1 MFYLFTLCIFLY
13 WFFRIIFFKKTTF
26 VSTSWIVVNVLR
38 EAWQD
43 LRPKQCESSNEE
55 ARVAL
60 GSEKNLHI
68 SRGLMQHVSN
78 NTSAERMHPLNQ
90 SLIFAPF
97 LLNLLLNAASVNVF
111 RNVVQLKFAAISRN
125 IRTVLQYL
133 FLVIIYGIY
142 FILLGPSI
150 FIFNAI
156 FMIRVQSSLHP
167 VKTVIFGSDTIIFCT
182 FSTLY
187 YIAPSICPNRRLYFV
202 NFKWQIKWQT
212 GWRWHE
218 NHTKA

>member
-26 VSTSWIVVNVLR
+26 VPTSWIVVNVLR

-43 LRPKQCESSNEE
+43 LRPKLCESSNEE

-78 NTSAERMHPLNQ
+78 NSSANRMHPLNQ

-133 FLVIIYGIY
+133 FLVIIYSIY

-150 FIFNAI
+150 FILNAI

-167 VKTVIFGSDTIIFCT
+167 VQTIIFGSDTIIFCT
-182 FSTLY
+182 FSTFPLY
-187 YIAPSICPNRRLYFV
+187 TVLHPVFV
-202 NFKWQIKWQT
+202 LIEDFTLWISNDK
-212 GWRWHE
+212 
-218 NHTKA
+218 

>member
-1 MFYLFTLCIFLY
+1 M
-13 WFFRIIFFKKTTF
+13 
-26 VSTSWIVVNVLR
+26 WIVQWGGQGCSRLR
-38 EAWQD
+38 
-43 LRPKQCESSNEE
+43 K
-55 ARVAL
+55 
-60 GSEKNLHI
+60 KNLHI

-78 NTSAERMHPLNQ
+78 NSADRMHPLNQ

-125 IRTVLQYL
+125 TRTVLQYF
-133 FLVIIYGIY
+133 FLVIIYSIY

-167 VKTVIFGSDTIIFCT
+167 VQTIIFGSDTITFCT
-182 FSTLY
+182 FSIFPLY
-187 YIAPSICPNRRLYFV
+187 TILHPVFV
-202 NFKWQIKWQT
+202 LIEDFAMWISNDK
-212 GWRWHE
+212 
-218 NHTKA
+218 

>member
-43 LRPKQCESSNEE
+43 LRPKLCESSNEE

-78 NTSAERMHPLNQ
+78 NSSANRMHPLNQ

-133 FLVIIYGIY
+133 FLVIIYSIY
-142 FILLGPSI
+142 FILLCPSI

-187 YIAPSICPNRRLYFV
+187 YIAPSICPNRRLCFV

>member
-26 VSTSWIVVNVLR
+26 VPTSWIVVNVLR

-43 LRPKQCESSNEE
+43 LRPKLCESSNEE

-78 NTSAERMHPLNQ
+78 NSSANRMHPLNQ

-133 FLVIIYGIY
+133 FLVIIYSIY

-187 YIAPSICPNRRLYFV
+187 YIAPSICPNRRLCFV
-202 NFKWQIKWQT
+202 NFKWKIKWQT